1 MFYVTG
7 KEEEKC
13 SVVQSKGVTDCK
25 VNYCLLEQQYQFADR
40 YVLTHHC
47 YWLHEDHIICDWR
60 CYYWRKLLLFHLLSK
75 HRLQANMFCEDHHH
89 LLVIPSFLTN
99 LDFWHLLV
107 YWLCPSGRDYWTK
120 LTPSSFGPTH
130 LRNVHHVLCRVHLV
144 PDFDECSPCVC
155 YSELWVWFLRNFM
168 EHFRIVTV
176 AGLNLR

>member
-25 VNYCLLEQQYQFADR
+25 VNYCLLEQQYQFADT

-60 CYYWRKLLLFHLLSK
+60 CYYSCCCSISFQNIDYRLICFVKIIITFLQFQVSWLIWISDTYLFIGSAP
-75 HRLQANMFCEDHHH
+75 QGETTEPN
-89 LLVIPSFLTN
+89 
-99 LDFWHLLV
+99 WH
-107 YWLCPSGRDYWTK
+107 
-120 LTPSSFGPTH
+120 
-130 LRNVHHVLCRVHLV
+130 RVHLV
-144 PDFDECSPCVC
+144 PRIWGMSTMCYAEFPDFDECSPCVC